1 MVYRHMKASF
11 VEKRSSI
18 YQFIDIWNGIKGN
31 VSIKKIGMR
40 NVKTGLAV
48 ALSVTLSKM
57 LKMEYPFFAAI
68 AAIVS
73 MQSSVIESFKEG
85 RNRMIGT
92 LIGAAVSLIG
102 TLIAPNNIIMILL
115 GIIAVIY
122 LLNALNCKKSIVI
135 GCIVFL
141 AIAVNLK
148 DESPFLYS
156 IDRIIDTI
164 IGISVAAF
172 LNYFLLPPNLLE
184 KANKQ
189 CEKVKSIM
197 FKIVDNE
204 ISFNEEC
211 NPNVLL
217 KHISSFEDTLN
228 ICVIEPNSKNYD
240 EIQIGKMKKILMY
253 SKKIQLHMNV
263 LDSIKGGKIN
273 EHNKEALE
281 HLVYFKEEEQENDII
296 SEGSKTDV
304 VYNYHLNA
312 IIINL
317 NKMKEISL

>member
-1 MVYRHMKASF
+1 MKTSIL
-11 VEKRSSI
+11 EKRIGI
-18 YQFIDIWNGIKGN
+18 YQFNDIWNSIKEN

-122 LLNALNCKKSIVI
+122 LLNVLNCKKSIVI

-164 IGISVAAF
+164 IGISVAAL
-172 LNYFLLPPNLLE
+172 LNYFLMPPNLLQ

-189 CEKVKSIM
+189 CEKVKAII
-197 FKIVDNE
+197 FKIVDKE
-204 ISFNEEC
+204 LSFSEEY

-228 ICVIEPNSKNYD
+228 ICAIEPNTKNCD
-240 EIQIGKMKKILMY
+240 EIQIYKMRKILMH

-263 LDSIKGGKIN
+263 LDTIKGGKIN
-273 EHNKEALE
+273 EHNKEVLE
-281 HLVYFKEEEQENDII
+281 HLVYFKEEENENDII
-296 SEGSKTDV
+296 IEESKADV
-304 VYNYHLNA
+304 VYNYHLNT

-317 NKMKEISL
+317 NRIRAISL